1 MNKTS
6 QWVED
11 TVETAN
17 MIRDE
22 YEDNPRLQE
31 EAILEMANDI
41 TMNGKLTVAKY
52 RKLVREAMLYNDK
65 K

>member
-41 TMNGKLTVAKY
+41 TMNWKLTVAKY